1 MMEHDRVCAR
11 DPKGKQGRRGT
22 AGGSVGAAVAAAAAA
37 AVLVASEQRRG
48 ERGKE
53 ESARKKDRDPSARA
67 VQPLFDT
74 RNMDTR
80 GGFRTL
86 KA

>member
-1 MMEHDRVCAR
+1 MTECVQEIR
-11 DPKGKQGRRGT
+11 KGSRGDGELP
-22 AGGSVGAAVAAAAAA
+22 ADQ
-37 AVLVASEQRRG
+37 SERLLLPLLLPSSLSLANRG